1 MSGLSSV
8 VNTLTVACKG
18 LQLVLDASDLS
29 IGLIECLGPDIDGSL
44 DTDVQLSVLKVISGT
59 TRLAFS
65 GMEVGAKLGNASNK
79 TMRGLKIGEFLAFL
93 AIVAPIEVSVSI
105 EDTLKGRIKGIQG
118 IAKIVAPVYSISR
131 VAVELSIYQERHYL
145 GLSPEELA
153 KERRSVLK
161 PGGDPEYEEKP
172 VIADECKENLSRLE
186 KDFPFV
192 STVESALRASTINK
206 TINLYQQLARTLRA
220 PSVLQDSNALLVEDP
235 FDLLRL
241 RTIPTKLHHDA
252 VFNRYK
258 CPLTHVPVRDPV
270 GDPTLTDSAGHL
282 TSPVFERNFMVTWI
296 RQKGTSPNT
305 RKPLAIHQLVRKP
318 HLRALIDHRLQFHS
332 DRLRAFAAIPVIGN
346 PPSPVLAASALAETP
361 NL

>member
-8 VNTLTVACKG
+8 VNTLTMACKG

-29 IGLIECLGPDIDGSL
+29 AGVVECLESHPEGNSRIA
-44 DTDVQLSVLKVISGT
+44 KVISGA

-65 GMEVGAKLGNASNK
+65 GMEVGAKLGNASNH
-79 TMRGLKIGEFLAFL
+79 MMSGLKTGEKMALTF
-93 AIVAPIEVSVSI
+93 IVFPIEATEAI
-105 EDTLKGRIKGIQG
+105 EDVRHGRINSIQG
-118 IAKIVAPVYSISR
+118 IAKFIAPVYSIGRAS
-131 VAVELSIYQERHYL
+131 VEQSIYQERHFL

-161 PGGDPEYEEKP
+161 PGGDPEYPEYEEKP
-172 VIADECKENLSRLE
+172 VIADECKEILE
-186 KDFPFV
+186 AAEEVYPAVAK
-192 STVESALRASTINK
+192 VELALRASTLNK
-206 TINLYQQLARTLRA
+206 TIDLYQQLALRLRD
-220 PSVLQDSNALLVEDP
+220 PSVQVSNALLAEDP

-241 RTIPTKLHHDA
+241 RTIPTELHDDA

-332 DRLRAFAAIPVIGN
+332 DRMRAFAAIPVIGN